1 MKKLRNKFLVYI
13 LFPVIAT
20 ISLAG
25 VLSFVIAREIVVTQ
39 LRELGERGL
48 QQATDEMDSGLAVG
62 IQVLKVFSMEAGLV
76 NFSEAQYRRLFREVA
91 RVFPVECAFMAL
103 LDGRFISGSEKSKIP
118 QNYEPHLLH
127 WYQAAL
133 DSNDAIVSAP
143 YLSPFS
149 SELVVTVA
157 TKVVGRQGDIRGVL
171 GYNVRLSAIRQR
183 LPRIRVLGENKRTV
197 FSMFGRDGQYVI
209 HSGDRKIGRKLGDSN
224 EDLHIR
230 MRQALGEG
238 EIRWSSIG
246 RVEGRLWYGA
256 FQKTRQGDLFVGLE
270 IPLPQALTPIFR
282 LAAAYLGLGSTSIF
296 VLSVILIS
304 MAHKIA
310 RPVNMLSDAA
320 ENLSRGNYDQTL
332 PVISKDELG
341 HLVETFNTLT
351 EGLRQRDFI
360 RNTFGRYLT
369 QDVVDQLL
377 ESEDGLKLGGEN
389 RKISILMS
397 DVRSF
402 TALTASMPP
411 EKVLH
416 LLNRYLGKMV
426 EILMDYRGTVN
437 EIEGDGI
444 LAFFGAPTAMAD
456 HPIRAVAC
464 ALEMQA
470 AMNEINAANAA
481 DGLPR
486 LEMGIAV
493 NTGTV
498 VVGNIGS
505 ERRTKYGIV
514 GSEVNL
520 AGRMESYAVGGEVL
534 ISHSTFEQVRK
545 SVELRDVIPVQ
556 MKGFQQPWGLY
567 SVQAVGGTYNIR
579 IPDTVDVPVRIKR
592 RIPFR
597 IWRIDENVVRPVE
610 GLVWITHL
618 SENSAVILCPEKL
631 VNRQEIRMELPDD
644 PNSDESCESFARIIS
659 VAMKQDHYEAA
670 VRFIF
675 VSPALRRL
683 FGSMSRETGR

>member
-13 LFPVIAT
+13 LFPVIAI

-62 IQVLKVFSMEAGLV
+62 IQVLKVFSLEAGLV
-76 NFSEAQYRRLFREVA
+76 NFTEAQYRRLFSEVA
-91 RVFPVECAFMAL
+91 REFPVECAFMVL

-118 QNYEPHLLH
+118 QNYEPRLLR

-133 DSNDAIVSAP
+133 DSDDAIVSAP

-209 HSGDRKIGRKLGDSN
+209 HSDDRKIGRKLGDSN

-270 IPLPQALTPIFR
+270 IPLAHAATPIIR

-320 ENLSRGNYDQTL
+320 KNLSRGNYDQTL

-464 ALEMQA
+464 ALAMQA
-470 AMNEINAANAA
+470 AMNGINAANAA

-520 AGRMESYAVGGEVL
+520 AGRMESYALGGEVL
-534 ISHSTFEQVRK
+534 ISHSTLEQVRK

-556 MKGFQQPWGLY
+556 MKGFQQPLTLY
-567 SVQAVGGTYNIR
+567 SVHAVGGTYNIR
-579 IPDTVDVPVRIKR
+579 IPDTVDVPVRIKG

-597 IWRIDENVVRPVE
+597 IWRIYENIVRPVE
-610 GLVWITHL
+610 GLAWITHL

-644 PNSDESCESFARIIS
+644 LNSDESGESFARIIS

-670 VRFIF
+670 VRFTF

-683 FGSMSRETGR
+683 FGSMSRETGK